1 MEQKKSS
8 IAIMESSKDD
18 QSCVGQLTYGD
29 KKKIFTYIRRF
40 IRDFAQAEDILQDTL
55 LKVFQSVQA
64 GKYSDNGKFL
74 SWVMRIAH
82 NVIIDHFRLMKQM
95 NTISTDNYESDLF
108 NSKKYAKGNIE
119 DDLIKREMHYD
130 VRNMVNRLP
139 DDQKEVVILRHYSG
153 FSFKEIAKITNIS
166 INTAL
171 GRMRYALINLRKMM
185 KEENIILSII

>member
-119 DDLIKREMHYD
+119 DDLI
-130 VRNMVNRLP
+130 
-139 DDQKEVVILRHYSG
+139 
-153 FSFKEIAKITNIS
+153 
-166 INTAL
+166 
-171 GRMRYALINLRKMM
+171 
-185 KEENIILSII
+185 

>member
-1 MEQKKSS
+1 MEQKNLT
-8 IAIMESSKDD
+8 ITNIESSKDD
-18 QSCVGQLTYGD
+18 QSCVGQLTHGD

-40 IRDFAQAEDILQDTL
+40 IHDSTQAEDILQDTL
-55 LKVFQSVQA
+55 LKVFQSVNA

-82 NVIIDHFRLMKQM
+82 NLIIDHFRRMKQM

-108 NSKKYAKGNIE
+108 NSEKYSKGNIE
-119 DDLIKREMHYD
+119 DDLIKREMHHD
-130 VRNMVNRLP
+130 VRNMVSRLP
-139 DDQKEVVILRHYSG
+139 DDQREVVILRHYSG

-185 KEENIILSII
+185 EEENIILSIA

>member
-1 MEQKKSS
+1 LT
-8 IAIMESSKDD
+8 ITNMESSKDD
-18 QSCVGQLTYGD
+18 LSCVGQLTHGD

-40 IRDFAQAEDILQDTL
+40 IRDFTQAEDILQDTI
-55 LKVFQSVQA
+55 LKVYQSVKA

-82 NVIIDHFRLMKQM
+82 NLIIDHFRLKKQM

-108 NSKKYAKGNIE
+108 NLQKHAKGNIE
-119 DDLIKREMHYD
+119 DDLIKREMHHNI
-130 VRNMVNRLP
+130 RNMVSRLS
-139 DDQKEVVILRHYSG
+139 DDQKEVVILRHYSD
-153 FSFKEIAKITNIS
+153 FSFKEIAKITDIS

-185 KEENIILSII
+185 EEENIILSIY